1 VNLELRRRM
10 ETVSERQRDTTETES
25 VVDKEKKV
33 WSRIWKKSGVTH
45 VFKRPISRLQE
56 QKQIM

>member
-10 ETVSERQRDTTETES
+10 ETVSEKQRDATETES

-33 WSRIWKKSGVTH
+33 WSRIWKKKFSNPCV
-45 VFKRPISRLQE
+45 
-56 QKQIM
+56 